1 MTTTKQ
7 RKEALDQVK
16 MYQSNDWEL
25 KEETP
30 EYFLLKKNTLSK
42 STSMT
47 RIVLI
52 GAPGSG
58 KSTVGMALAA
68 HLQWPF
74 VDTDSLIELKESK
87 KITDLFVDNGEEYF
101 RKVEFETL
109 EEVLQEASAVISL
122 GGGAPISQ
130 SAQDALV
137 SSKSTIVFLDVAL
150 ATAAPRVGFNRD
162 RPLLLG
168 NPRAQWQALSD
179 ERRPIYEKLATQS
192 IKVDD
197 MTVDEIIAIIESNL

>member
-1 MTTTKQ
+1 
-7 RKEALDQVK
+7 
-16 MYQSNDWEL
+16 
-25 KEETP
+25 
-30 EYFLLKKNTLSK
+30 
-42 STSMT
+42 MT

-58 KSTVGMALAA
+58 KSTVGVALAA

-74 VDTDSLIELKESK
+74 VETDALIELKESR
-87 KITDLFVDNGEEYF
+87 KITDLFVDHGEEYF
-101 RKVEFETL
+101 RSVEFETL
-109 EEVLQEASAVISL
+109 KEVLQETSAVISL

-130 SAQDALV
+130 PAQDAI
-137 SSKSTIVFLDVAL
+137 SSSNSTIVFLDVSL

-179 ERRPIYEKLATQS
+179 QRRPIYEKLATQS

-197 MTVDEIIAIIESNL
+197 MTVDEIIAIIESNLQ

>member
-1 MTTTKQ
+1 
-7 RKEALDQVK
+7 
-16 MYQSNDWEL
+16 
-25 KEETP
+25 
-30 EYFLLKKNTLSK
+30 
-42 STSMT
+42 MT

-58 KSTVGMALAA
+58 KSTVGIALAA

-74 VDTDSLIELKESK
+74 VDTDALIELKESK

-101 RKVEFETL
+101 RHVEFETL
-109 EEVLQEASAVISL
+109 KEVLEETSAVISL

-130 SAQDALV
+130 PAQDALV
-137 SSKSTIVFLDVAL
+137 ASDSTIVFLDVAL

-179 ERRPIYEKLATQS
+179 QRRPIYEKLATQS

-197 MTVDEIIAIIESNL
+197 MTVNEIIAIIESNLR

>member
-1 MTTTKQ
+1 
-7 RKEALDQVK
+7 
-16 MYQSNDWEL
+16 
-25 KEETP
+25 
-30 EYFLLKKNTLSK
+30 
-42 STSMT
+42 MT

-58 KSTVGMALAA
+58 KSTVGVALAA

-74 VDTDSLIELKESK
+74 VDTDALIELKESK

-101 RKVEFETL
+101 RNVEFETL
-109 EEVLQEASAVISL
+109 KEVLEETSAVISL

-130 SAQDALV
+130 PAQDALV
-137 SSKSTIVFLDVAL
+137 ASDSTIVFLDVAL

-179 ERRPIYEKLATQS
+179 QRRPIYEKLATQS

-197 MTVDEIIAIIESNL
+197 MTVDEIIAIIESNLR

>member
-1 MTTTKQ
+1 M
-7 RKEALDQVK
+7 
-16 MYQSNDWEL
+16 S
-25 KEETP
+25 
-30 EYFLLKKNTLSK
+30 
-42 STSMT
+42 

-52 GAPGSG
+52 GPPGSG
-58 KSTVGMALAA
+58 KSTVGVALAA

-74 VDTDSLIELKESK
+74 VDTDALIELKASK
-87 KITDLFVDNGEEYF
+87 KITDIFVEDGEEHF
-101 RKVEFETL
+101 RTIEFETL
-109 EEVLQEASAVISL
+109 QEVLLEPSAVISL

-130 SAQDALV
+130 RAQDALV
-137 SSKSTIVFLDVAL
+137 SSESSIVFLDVSL

-179 ERRPIYEKLATQS
+179 QRRPIYEKLSTLS

-197 MTVDEIIAIIESNL
+197 MSVDEIVSIIESIIL

>member
-1 MTTTKQ
+1 M
-7 RKEALDQVK
+7 
-16 MYQSNDWEL
+16 S
-25 KEETP
+25 
-30 EYFLLKKNTLSK
+30 
-42 STSMT
+42 

-58 KSTVGMALAA
+58 KTTVGHALAA

-74 VDTDSLIELKESK
+74 IDTDALIELKADK
-87 KITDLFVDNGEEYF
+87 KITDIFVVDGEEHF
-101 RKVEFETL
+101 RALEFEVL
-109 EEVLQEASAVISL
+109 KEVLREDSAVISL
-122 GGGAPISQ
+122 GGGAPIPAD
-130 SAQDALV
+130 AQDEIR
-137 SSKSTIVFLDVAL
+137 KSDSTVIFLDVSL

-179 ERRPIYEKLATQS
+179 KRRPIYEELATHS

-197 MTVDEIIAIIESNL
+197 MNVDEIVAIAESMIS

>member
-1 MTTTKQ
+1 
-7 RKEALDQVK
+7 
-16 MYQSNDWEL
+16 
-25 KEETP
+25 
-30 EYFLLKKNTLSK
+30 
-42 STSMT
+42 MT

-58 KSTVGMALAA
+58 KSTVGVALAA

-74 VDTDSLIELKESK
+74 VDTDALIELKESK

-101 RKVEFETL
+101 RHVEFETL
-109 EEVLQEASAVISL
+109 KEVLEEKSAVISL

-130 SAQDALV
+130 PAQDALV
-137 SSKSTIVFLDVAL
+137 ASDSTIVFLDVAL

-179 ERRPIYEKLATQS
+179 QRRPIYEKLATQS

-197 MTVDEIIAIIESNL
+197 MTVDEIIAIIESNLR

>member
-1 MTTTKQ
+1 
-7 RKEALDQVK
+7 
-16 MYQSNDWEL
+16 
-25 KEETP
+25 
-30 EYFLLKKNTLSK
+30 
-42 STSMT
+42 MT

-58 KSTVGMALAA
+58 KSTVGVALAA

-74 VDTDSLIELKESK
+74 VDTDTLIELKESR
-87 KITDLFVDNGEEYF
+87 KITDLFVDHGEEYF
-101 RKVEFETL
+101 RSVEFETL
-109 EEVLQEASAVISL
+109 KEVLQETSAVISL

-130 SAQDALV
+130 PAQDAI
-137 SSKSTIVFLDVAL
+137 SSSNSTIVFLDVSL

-179 ERRPIYEKLATQS
+179 QRRPIYEKLATQS

-197 MTVDEIIAIIESNL
+197 MTVDEIIAIIESNLK

>member
-1 MTTTKQ
+1 
-7 RKEALDQVK
+7 
-16 MYQSNDWEL
+16 
-25 KEETP
+25 
-30 EYFLLKKNTLSK
+30 
-42 STSMT
+42 MT

-58 KSTVGMALAA
+58 KSTVGVALAA

-74 VDTDSLIELKESK
+74 VDTDSLIEMKESK
-87 KITDLFVDNGEEYF
+87 MITDLFVDNGEAYF

-109 EEVLQEASAVISL
+109 EEVLQESSAVISL
-122 GGGAPISQ
+122 GGGAPISLP
-130 SAQDALV
+130 AQEVLM
-137 SSKSTIVFLDVAL
+137 SSQSTIVFLDVSL

-179 ERRPIYEKLATQS
+179 QRRPIYEKLATQS

-197 MTVDEIIAIIESNL
+197 MTVDEIIAIIESNLP

>member
-1 MTTTKQ
+1 
-7 RKEALDQVK
+7 
-16 MYQSNDWEL
+16 
-25 KEETP
+25 
-30 EYFLLKKNTLSK
+30 
-42 STSMT
+42 MT

-58 KSTVGMALAA
+58 KSTVGIALAA

-74 VDTDSLIELKESK
+74 VDTDALIELKESK

-101 RKVEFETL
+101 RSVEFSVL
-109 EEVLQEASAVISL
+109 QEVLQEESAVISL
-122 GGGAPISQ
+122 GGGAPISE
-130 SAQDALV
+130 SAQDVLQ
-137 SSKSTIVFLDVAL
+137 SSDSMIVFLDVSL
-150 ATAAPRVGFNRD
+150 STAAPRVGFNRD

-179 ERRPIYEKLATQS
+179 QRRPIYEKLATQS

-197 MTVDEIIAIIESNL
+197 MSVDEIIAIIESSVS